1 MKHWNLI
8 LAMILCLIA
17 IGGLAVLFRTESPD
31 KQDSEQSSIEQPVE
45 DSNDS
50 STNTTEPVIV
60 DGIELDENRLI
71 F

>member
-8 LAMILCLIA
+8 WAMILCLIA
-17 IGGLAVLFRTESPD
+17 IGGLAVLFRTESLD
-31 KQDSEQSSIEQPVE
+31 KQDSEQSTIEQPVE

-50 STNTTEPVIV
+50 STDTTEPVIV

>member
-17 IGGLAVLFRTESPD
+17 IGGLAVLFRTESPY

>member
-31 KQDSEQSSIEQPVE
+31 EQDSEQSSIEQPVE

-50 STNTTEPVIV
+50 SINTTEPVIV

>member
-1 MKHWNLI
+1 MKHLNLI
-8 LAMILCLIA
+8 LGLILCLIA

-50 STNTTEPVIV
+50 STDTTEPVIV
-60 DGIELDENRLI
+60 DGIELDENGLI

>member
-17 IGGLAVLFRTESPD
+17 LGGLAVLFRTESPD

-50 STNTTEPVIV
+50 STDITEPVIA

>member
-17 IGGLAVLFRTESPD
+17 LGGLAVLFRTESPD

>member
-31 KQDSEQSSIEQPVE
+31 KQDSEQSSIEQPVK

-50 STNTTEPVIV
+50 STNTTDPVIV
-60 DGIELDENRLI
+60 DGIELDENGLI

>member
-17 IGGLAVLFRTESPD
+17 LGGLAVLFRTESPD

-60 DGIELDENRLI
+60 DGIELDENGLI

>member
-17 IGGLAVLFRTESPD
+17 IGGLAVLFRTESLD
-31 KQDSEQSSIEQPVE
+31 KQDSEQSTIEQPVE

-50 STNTTEPVIV
+50 STDTTEPVIV

>member
-60 DGIELDENRLI
+60 DGIELDENGLI

>member
-31 KQDSEQSSIEQPVE
+31 KQDSEQSSIEQPVK

-50 STNTTEPVIV
+50 STDTTEPVIV

>member
-17 IGGLAVLFRTESPD
+17 IGGLAVLFRTESLD
-31 KQDSEQSSIEQPVE
+31 KQDSEQSTIEQPVE

-60 DGIELDENRLI
+60 DGIELDENGLI

>member
-8 LAMILCLIA
+8 LALILCLIA

-31 KQDSEQSSIEQPVE
+31 KQDSEQSTIEQPVE

-50 STNTTEPVIV
+50 STDTTEPVIV

>member
-50 STNTTEPVIV
+50 STDTTEPVIV
-60 DGIELDENRLI
+60 DGIELDESGLI

>member
-45 DSNDS
+45 DYNDS

>member
-31 KQDSEQSSIEQPVE
+31 KQDSEQSSIEQPVK

-60 DGIELDENRLI
+60 DGIELDENGLI

>member
-8 LAMILCLIA
+8 FAMILCLIA
-17 IGGLAVLFRTESPD
+17 IGGLAVLFRTESLD
-31 KQDSEQSSIEQPVE
+31 KQDSEQSTIEQPVE

>member
-17 IGGLAVLFRTESPD
+17 VGGLAVLFRTESPD

-50 STNTTEPVIV
+50 STDTTEPVIV

>member
-1 MKHWNLI
+1 MKHLNLI
-8 LAMILCLIA
+8 LGLILCLIA

-60 DGIELDENRLI
+60 DGIELDENGLI

>member
-1 MKHWNLI
+1 MKHLNLI
-8 LAMILCLIA
+8 LGLILCLIA

-50 STNTTEPVIV
+50 STDTTEPVIV
-60 DGIELDENRLI
+60 DGIELDESGLI

>member
-50 STNTTEPVIV
+50 SINTTEPVIV

>member
-31 KQDSEQSSIEQPVE
+31 KQDSEQSSIEQSVE

>member
-50 STNTTEPVIV
+50 STDTTEPVIV

>member
-8 LAMILCLIA
+8 FAMILCLIA

>member
-8 LAMILCLIA
+8 LALILCLIA
-17 IGGLAVLFRTESPD
+17 IGGLAVLFRTESLD
-31 KQDSEQSSIEQPVE
+31 KQDSEQSTIEQPVE

-50 STNTTEPVIV
+50 STDTTEPVIV

>member
-8 LAMILCLIA
+8 LALILCLIA
-17 IGGLAVLFRTESPD
+17 IGGLAVLFRTESLD
-31 KQDSEQSSIEQPVE
+31 KQDSEQSTIEQPVE

-50 STNTTEPVIV
+50 STDTTEPVIV
-60 DGIELDENRLI
+60 DDIELDENRLI

>member
-60 DGIELDENRLI
+60 DGIELNENRLI